1 MSLSSLENK
10 VSQALL
16 NKNYDDALA
25 LYFEMYE
32 QQLLVESLRSTQYA
46 QHLVNA
52 ASLARKKL
60 YDMCQPDLAASS
72 RFQRSAEMYLGVTP
86 RVYNNEL
93 QKPDFFYVPDL
104 PSKPFYDISEIPG
117 LQKVYNDLKNQK
129 QLIDSASK
137 LDKQSYVDV
146 IGNTPKDDCW
156 QSLKGENWGSRHLL
170 KAGAEVPIPELDTTE
185 FVSCF
190 DNSCVP
196 DCPPHAPEVFIS
208 QLLPSVEIP
217 PHFGISNIKLTAH
230 LPIQINSSCYLKVG
244 NEKRNWSDSVEGI
257 VFDDSYIHSAG
268 NLGKQSRTVLIF
280 DVWNPNL
287 QPEEKQAI
295 RNFMRYHHE
304 WSNSYG
310 KMAALDK
317 R

>member
-1 MSLSSLENK
+1 MSFSLLENK
-10 VSQALL
+10 VSQALRK
-16 NKNYDDALA
+16 KNYENALA
-25 LYFEMYE
+25 LYLEMYD
-32 QQLLVESLRSTQYA
+32 QQLLVESLRATQYA

-60 YDMCQPDLAASS
+60 YDMCQADLTVSI
-72 RFQRSAEMYLGVTP
+72 RFQRAVEMYLGATP
-86 RVYNNEL
+86 RVYSNKL
-93 QKPDFFYVPDL
+93 QKPNFFHMPDL
-104 PSKPFYDISEIPG
+104 PSKPFYDIPEIPG
-117 LQKVYNDLKNQK
+117 LQKLYDDLKNQK
-129 QLIDSASK
+129 QLIEFASK
-137 LDKQSYVDV
+137 LEKQSYVDV
-146 IGNTPKDDCW
+146 IGNTPKEDRW

-170 KAGAEVPIPELDTTE
+170 KAGAKVPIPELDTTE
-185 FVSCF
+185 FVNCF
-190 DNSCVP
+190 ANSCVP

-208 QLLPSVEIP
+208 QLLPSIEIP
-217 PHFGISNIKLTAH
+217 PHFGVSNIKLTAH
-230 LPIQINSSCYLKVG
+230 LPIQVNSGCYLEVG
-244 NEKRNWSDSVEGI
+244 NEKRYWDDDVEGI

-287 QPEEKQAI
+287 QQEEKQAI
-295 RNFMRYHHE
+295 RNFMRNHHE